1 MVYGLVFTGKR
12 KGRITSEMRY
22 GKDLFK
28 TKAKAE
34 KARKALDR
42 TRYRKNYSS
51 YSIKLRKARLH

>member
-1 MVYGLVFTGKR
+1 
-12 KGRITSEMRY
+12 MRY